1 MGKIEKQEIEV
12 KYNIGAKSHEE
23 NFGSYAA
30 FGKWYSENYKK
41 VKVISVGNN
50 MKY

>member
-12 KYNIGAKSHEE
+12 KYNIGSKPHEE
-23 NFGSYAA
+23 KFGSYAA
-30 FGKWYSENYKK
+30 FGKWYSDNYKK
-41 VKVISVGNN
+41 VKVISVKNN

>member
-12 KYNIGAKSHEE
+12 KYNVGAKPHEE
-23 NFGSYAA
+23 HFGSYAA
-30 FGKWYSENYKK
+30 FGKWYADNYKK
-41 VKVISVGNN
+41 VKVMSVENK